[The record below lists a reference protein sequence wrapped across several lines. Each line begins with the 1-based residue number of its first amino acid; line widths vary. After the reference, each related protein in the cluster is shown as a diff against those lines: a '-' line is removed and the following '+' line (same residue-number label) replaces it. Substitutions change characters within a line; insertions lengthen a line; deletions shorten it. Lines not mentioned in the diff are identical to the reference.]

1 MSLNNTPSAERLHI
15 GIFGKRNAGKSS
27 VINALT
33 GQNLAIVS
41 DIKGTTT
48 DPVLKSMELLPLG
61 PVVIIDTPGLDD
73 DADILGKLRIQKAYQ
88 MLNKT
93 DIAILVIDG
102 TVGMTEEDKKILTR
116 IQDKK
121 IPYIVVLNKADL
133 AVSKV
138 CPGNQSDS
146 DVCKPLDS
154 MTTQIARSC
163 QIAKEHILW
172 VSAQNHSNI
181 QELKELIGKLI
192 PSSDNDQYIVHDLI
206 RPMDLI
212 VLVVPIDSAAPKG
225 RLILPQQQTIRDI
238 LESGAVSIVVRETE
252 LADTLKKLGRDPDLV
267 ITDSQVFKQVSAIV
281 PEHVPLTSFSILFA
295 RYKGNLKTVVH
306 GAYTLDK
313 LKKGDKILISEGC
326 THHRQC
332 GDIGTVKLPNL
343 IRRYT
348 GKDFE
353 FEFTSGTEFP
363 LNLSE
368 YQLIIHCGGCML
380 NEREMKY
387 RLKCAE
393 DAHIPMT
400 NYGTAIAYMNG
411 ILNRSISIFRDT
423 LDLKEIQ
430 IL

>member
-423 LDLKEIQ
+423 LDLKEI
-430 IL
+430 